1 MVNNKIERL
10 KEELPIIS
18 VLNYLG
24 YPYEKKGINYF
35 CKCPIPTHEDVHPT
49 NCHFK
54 EGWKKMYC
62 EVCAESIS
70 AIDLIM
76 YSENKDFHDAVEELW
91 VICGSPKWFK
101 ETDNS
106 DVVYLNKRQKELLNW
121 FPNPKAIVVNGVSEF
136 KPSGPHIHDGEYYLS
151 LIIVHEKAEDFASKY
166 EQKIILYNKCTE
178 RINELK
184 ISKKNFKNDTEILGI
199 LNNDLKEMYS
209 LRSKVKKSLKKES
222 A

>member
-1 MVNNKIERL
+1 MNKIERL
-10 KEELPIIS
+10 KEEVPIIS

-35 CKCPIPTHEDVHPT
+35 CRCPKPDHADVHPN

-54 EGWKKMYC
+54 EGWKKLYC

-70 AIDLIM
+70 SIDLIM
-76 YSENKDFHDAVEELW
+76 YVENKDFHDAVEELW

-106 DVVYLNKRQKELLNW
+106 DTFYLNKRQKELLNW
-121 FPNPKAIVVNGVSEF
+121 YPNPKAIIVNGVSEF
-136 KPSGPHIHDGEYYLS
+136 KPSGPHIHDGEIYLS
-151 LIIVHEKAEDFASKY
+151 IKSVHNSANDFASKE
-166 EQKIILYNKCTE
+166 EQNIILYNKCTE

-184 ISKKNFKNDTEILGI
+184 NSKKIFKNDKEILGI
-199 LNNDLKEMYS
+199 LENDLKEIYT
-209 LRSKVKKSLKKES
+209 LRSKVKSILKKES